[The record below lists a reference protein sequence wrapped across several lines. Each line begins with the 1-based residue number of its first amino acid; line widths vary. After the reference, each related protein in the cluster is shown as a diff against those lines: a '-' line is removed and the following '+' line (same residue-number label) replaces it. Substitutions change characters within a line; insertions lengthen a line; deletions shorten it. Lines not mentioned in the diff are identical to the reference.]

1 MLTRAFVCALA
12 LAVAVATSSAGCGGA
27 GGVRRMMLSHNSDA
41 SSDITVLPP
50 FKWPGGDPADL
61 NCAAPF
67 KLGTDGHVTD
77 FSNREWNGPGGKWCD
92 ESGLHGSIFSFKGT
106 GPNDLNAISVNT
118 MDSSLR
124 LALTVSTGS
133 YGGGG
138 IAFEAGCL
146 DASAFTG
153 LQFSIAV
160 ASGSLAGCAYQIQL
174 QTFEQRPTTP
184 KPAGGC
190 DQNTTSCYSF
200 PYVRNNLP
208 AASTDPTM
216 PTLVTLPFNMFSA
229 SMMPAPPQLVGLQ
242 WQVNSTSGQCTVE
255 LRIDDIGFIPAPSAP
270 DAGSDDGGTAD
281 GSTVVDADT
290 SS

>member
-1 MLTRAFVCALA
+1 MREYSP
-12 LAVAVATSSAGCGGA
+12 SS
-27 GGVRRMMLSHNSDA
+27 
-41 SSDITVLPP
+41 
-50 FKWPGGDPADL
+50 
-61 NCAAPF
+61 
-67 KLGTDGHVTD
+67 
-77 FSNREWNGPGGKWCD
+77 GKWCD

-106 GPNDLNAISVNT
+106 GANDSNAISVNT
-118 MDSSLR
+118 LDGSLR
-124 LALTVSTGS
+124 LALTVSMGS

-160 ASGSLAGCAYQIQL
+160 ASGNLAGCAYQIQL
-174 QTFEQRPTTP
+174 QTFEQRPTTQNP
-184 KPAGGC
+184 SGGC

-229 SMMPAPPQLVGLQ
+229 SMMPAPAQIVGLQ
-242 WQVNSTSGQCTVE
+242 WQVNSTSSMCTVE
-255 LRIDDIGFIPAPSAP
+255 LRLDDIAFIPAAP
-270 DAGSDDGGTAD
+270 PPAPGDDGGASD
-281 GSTVVDADT
+281 
-290 SS
+290 